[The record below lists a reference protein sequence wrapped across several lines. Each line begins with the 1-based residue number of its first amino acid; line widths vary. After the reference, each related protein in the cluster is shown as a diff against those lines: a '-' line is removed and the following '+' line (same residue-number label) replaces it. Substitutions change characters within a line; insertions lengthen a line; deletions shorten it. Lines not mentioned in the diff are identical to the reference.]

1 MKGPWRVHCPVLC
14 PNNDTPR
21 PALTSRCYPLCNS
34 RQPPFPCLLLCH
46 PRTASTLLPAVC
58 QYLSLSSP
66 ARCPS
71 ALRQRPTAPHLL
83 CAVLLE
89 AVTTPPPAQT
99 HVGIC
104 CCFPVNRIGYVHQST
119 CRHVPNNTLKKVPS
133 LALEDTL
140 VGQRRCFHEAL
151 KAATQNMRI
160 YCLNL
165 LNGHKSIVSSS
176 ICSSERCISFSSCRS
191 SSCRGCPSVIRYNE
205 RIFISFSY
213 R

>member
-1 MKGPWRVHCPVLC
+1 MKK
-14 PNNDTPR
+14 
-21 PALTSRCYPLCNS
+21 
-34 RQPPFPCLLLCH
+34 QPPKSYFTGLRGGFLCSLEFY
-46 PRTASTLLPAVC
+46 RTAIF
-58 QYLSLSSP
+58 SS
-66 ARCPS
+66 
-71 ALRQRPTAPHLL
+71 
-83 CAVLLE
+83 
-89 AVTTPPPAQT
+89 
-99 HVGIC
+99 I
-104 CCFPVNRIGYVHQST
+104 NRIGYVHQST

-176 ICSSERCISFSSCRS
+176 NCSSERCISFSSCRS